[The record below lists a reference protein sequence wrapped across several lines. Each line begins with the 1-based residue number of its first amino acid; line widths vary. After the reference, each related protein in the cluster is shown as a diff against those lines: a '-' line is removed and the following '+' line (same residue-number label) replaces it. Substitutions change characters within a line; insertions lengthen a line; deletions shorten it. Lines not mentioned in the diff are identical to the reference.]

1 MHEVAN
7 ADLSGLVEAGGLM
20 AYGPDTA
27 MMFRRAAECV
37 NKILKRANPAELPIE
52 QP

>member
-37 NKILKRANPAELPIE
+37 DKILKRANPAELPIE